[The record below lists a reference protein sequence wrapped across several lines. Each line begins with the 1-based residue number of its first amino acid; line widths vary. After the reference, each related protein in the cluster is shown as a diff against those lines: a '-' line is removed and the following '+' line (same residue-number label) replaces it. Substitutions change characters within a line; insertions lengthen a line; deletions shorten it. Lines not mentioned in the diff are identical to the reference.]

1 MNRWVGS
8 KPKIRARFLRELR
21 DCSANTRTRV
31 RKSSTLKTRL
41 LDQHSRGTV
50 RLVSLDQCVGF
61 VMQVDDAPKKA
72 ISGGKMK
79 QLSLLAVVVGALI
92 GSMAWGQ
99 QPFKAAEQDA
109 TPWVLHDQNELS
121 GVAVDLTR
129 AIAALRSIR

>member
-1 MNRWVGS
+1 
-8 KPKIRARFLRELR
+8 
-21 DCSANTRTRV
+21 
-31 RKSSTLKTRL
+31 
-41 LDQHSRGTV
+41 
-50 RLVSLDQCVGF
+50 
-61 VMQVDDAPKKA
+61 
-72 ISGGKMK
+72 MK